1 MTPEVKEKL
10 KKVYALVNGGAT
22 EGERAAAQK
31 ALDKILEKYNI
42 NAADLESI
50 DKDWHLLTY
59 TTEMEWM
66 LIFRLARTVISKP
79 DFSSVPGK
87 KRLGVL
93 VTYFDWVTLSSAYE
107 YFRRH
112 MKAQWVKFCAPHVAR
127 CRTTKTRNAKRK
139 QLQEIFFGKYVIASN
154 LYQPEELTTVDL
166 NKVSKQERE
175 ARMRLDGVEGGK
187 YTTQVTNGLYLGNGL
202 LLD

>member
-42 NAADLESI
+42 NATELDSI

-59 TTEMEWM
+59 TTEMEYQ
-66 LIFRLARTVISKP
+66 LIFRLARTVISRP

-93 VTYFDWVTLSSAYE
+93 VNYFDWITLSSAYE

-112 MKAQWVKFCAPHVAR
+112 MKVQWNKFCAPHVSR
-127 CRTTKTRNAKRK
+127 CRTVKTKNAKRK
-139 QLQEIFFGKYVIASN
+139 SLQDKFFSEYVIASN
-154 LYQPEELTTVDL
+154 LYQPEELTTVDITKL
-166 NKVSKQERE
+166 PKSQQQEYE
-175 ARMRLDGVEGGK
+175 KLGKVEGGK

-202 LLD
+202 LLN